1 MSLLPEHP
9 DLEQARRQAKELLHA
24 AKDGEPAALD
34 RLAAVSA
41 PLTLAGA
48 QLALAREL
56 GQASWAALVREIEAR
71 NASIL
76 ENVERFL
83 RFSVNLQ
90 IGAAAL
96 MLQENPALAESG
108 FPAAVVLGDADRVE
122 AELRR
127 NPGAAIR
134 VDPGSGW
141 TALHLACAS
150 RFHLDPARADGLV
163 RVVDLSLDAGAAI
176 DSESA
181 GRRCWRPLECAVTS
195 ANSSRNNE
203 PIIRLLLE
211 RGAPVRSETL
221 LASLYAAGGTWC
233 LELLTNYAA
242 GSPELFTEA
251 LVEAVAGADLAAVA
265 ILLAAGADPDVPG
278 PDGRSARRRA
288 LTAGVAA
295 TVKLLGGGGG
305 GGDDPVD
312 RLLEAI
318 LTGDGDAARSVAA
331 AAPGLVDRLEPSE
344 RATLVAAAEHGN
356 LAAVR
361 LMLELGFPIDARRE
375 DTDDDGA
382 TALHAASWAGSAD
395 TVALLLDQGADLR
408 ARDKRWDSQPLEW
421 ALVGS
426 GEAPNSAPAPDWL
439 ATVTLLLD
447 AGAPLDGITFGP
459 EEPKQPSAAVLELL
473 RSRGLAGYT
482 EETRMSGSDVSNG
495 DRRLG
500 RYHISRFDVAL
511 RVAETSKAVDPKEG
525 TDASFTARFTAAG
538 SARGS
543 ADLGARRSGRDEG
556 DGACRSEAL

>member
-9 DLEQARRQAKELLHA
+9 DLEQARRQAKELLRA
-24 AKDGEPAALD
+24 AKAGEPAALD

-48 QLALAREL
+48 QLALAREF
-56 GQASWAALVREIEAR
+56 GQASWAGLVREIEAR
-71 NASIL
+71 NASIS

-83 RFSVNLQ
+83 RFSVNMQ

-96 MLQENPALAESG
+96 MLQEDPALAESG

-127 NPGAAIR
+127 DPGAATR

-163 RVVDLSLDAGAAI
+163 RVVGLLLDSGAAI
-176 DSESA
+176 DGESA

-203 PIIRLLLE
+203 PIIRLLLD
-211 RGAPVRSETL
+211 RGAPVRAETV

-233 LELLTNYAA
+233 LELLTKFAA

-251 LVEAVAGADLAAVA
+251 LVEAVSGADVAAVA
-265 ILLAAGADPDVPG
+265 ILLAAGADPDAPG
-278 PDGRSARRRA
+278 ADGRSARRRA

-305 GGDDPVD
+305 DDPVD

-318 LTGDGDAARSVAA
+318 LIGDGDAARSVTATE
-331 AAPGLVDRLEPSE
+331 PGLVDRLEPTE

-356 LAAVR
+356 LAAVG

-382 TALHAASWAGSAD
+382 TALHAASWAGSAE
-395 TVALLLDQGADLR
+395 TVALLLDHGADLQ
-408 ARDKRWDSQPLEW
+408 ARDTRWDSRPLEW

-426 GEAPNSAPAPDWL
+426 GEAPDSAPAPDWV
-439 ATVTLLLD
+439 ATVTLLLE
-447 AGAPLDGITFGP
+447 AGAPLDGITFDPG
-459 EEPKQPSAAVLELL
+459 EPKQPSAAVMEVL
-473 RSRGLAGYT
+473 RSRGLG
-482 EETRMSGSDVSNG
+482 
-495 DRRLG
+495 
-500 RYHISRFDVAL
+500 
-511 RVAETSKAVDPKEG
+511 
-525 TDASFTARFTAAG
+525 
-538 SARGS
+538 
-543 ADLGARRSGRDEG
+543 
-556 DGACRSEAL
+556 

>member
-1 MSLLPEHP
+1 MSVLPEHP
-9 DLEQARRQAKELLHA
+9 DLGQARRQAKELLQA

-71 NASIL
+71 NASIP

-83 RFSVNLQ
+83 RFSVNMQ
-90 IGAAAL
+90 IGAAAR
-96 MLQENPALAESG
+96 MLQEDPALAESG
-108 FPAAVVLGDADRVE
+108 FPAAVVLGDADRVD

-127 NPGAAIR
+127 APGAATR

-150 RFHLDPARADGLV
+150 RFHLDPARAEGLA
-163 RVVDLSLDAGAAI
+163 RVVGLLLDAGAAI
-176 DSESA
+176 DAESA
-181 GRRCWRPLECAVTS
+181 GQRCWRPLECAVTS

-203 PIIRLLLE
+203 AIVRMLLE

-221 LASLYAAGGTWC
+221 VASLYAAGGTWC
-233 LELLTNYAA
+233 LELLTTFAA

-251 LVEAVAGADLAAVA
+251 LVEAVAGADAAAVD
-265 ILLAAGADPDVPG
+265 ILLAAGADADAPG

-288 LTAGVAA
+288 LTEGVAA
-295 TVKLLGGGGG
+295 TVALLGG

-312 RLLEAI
+312 RLLQAV
-318 LTGDGDAARSVAA
+318 LTGDGDAARDVAA
-331 AAPGLVDRLEPSE
+331 AEPGLVDGLEPSD

-356 LAAVR
+356 LAAVA
-361 LMLELGFPIDARRE
+361 LLLELGFPIDTRRE
-375 DTDDDGA
+375 DDDGA
-382 TALHAASWAGSAD
+382 TALHAAAWAGAAD
-395 TVALLLDQGADLR
+395 TVALLLDHGADLH

-426 GEAPNSAPAPDWL
+426 GEAPESSPAPDWV

-447 AGAPLDGITFGP
+447 AGASLDGITFGAG
-459 EEPKQPSAAVLELL
+459 EPKQPSAAVVELL
-473 RSRGLAGYT
+473 RSRGLA
-482 EETRMSGSDVSNG
+482 
-495 DRRLG
+495 
-500 RYHISRFDVAL
+500 
-511 RVAETSKAVDPKEG
+511 P
-525 TDASFTARFTAAG
+525 
-538 SARGS
+538 
-543 ADLGARRSGRDEG
+543 
-556 DGACRSEAL
+556 

>member
-24 AKDGEPAALD
+24 AKAGEPAALG

-41 PLTLAGA
+41 PRTLAGA

-56 GQASWAALVREIEAR
+56 GQGSWTALVREIEAR
-71 NASIL
+71 NTSIP

-83 RFSVNLQ
+83 RFSLNMQ

-127 NPGAAIR
+127 DPGAATR

-150 RFHLDPARADGLV
+150 RFHLDPARAEGLV
-163 RVVDLSLDAGAAI
+163 RVVDLLLDAGAAI
-176 DSESA
+176 DGESA

-203 PIIRLLLE
+203 PIIRLLLD

-221 LASLYAAGGTWC
+221 LASRYAAGGTWC
-233 LELLTNYAA
+233 LELLTNFAA
-242 GSPELFTEA
+242 GRRELFTEA
-251 LVEAVAGADLAAVA
+251 LIEAVAGADLAAVA
-265 ILLAAGADPDVPG
+265 ILLAAGADSDAPG

-295 TVKLLGGGGG
+295 TVKLLGGG
-305 GGDDPVD
+305 DDPVD

-318 LTGDGDAARSVAA
+318 LIADGDAARSVAA
-331 AAPGLVDRLEPSE
+331 AQPGLVDRLESSE

-356 LAAVR
+356 FAAVA
-361 LMLELGFPIDARRE
+361 LMLELRFPIDARRE

-382 TALHAASWAGSAD
+382 TALHAASWAGSAE

-426 GEAPNSAPAPDWL
+426 GEAPNSAQAPDWP

-447 AGAPLDGITFGP
+447 AGAPLDGITLGP
-459 EEPKQPSAAVLELL
+459 EERKQPSAAVLELL
-473 RSRGLAGYT
+473 RSRGLAG
-482 EETRMSGSDVSNG
+482 
-495 DRRLG
+495 
-500 RYHISRFDVAL
+500 
-511 RVAETSKAVDPKEG
+511 
-525 TDASFTARFTAAG
+525 
-538 SARGS
+538 
-543 ADLGARRSGRDEG
+543 DERP
-556 DGACRSEAL
+556 D